1 MVYIILY
8 SPPHNG
14 HLQKIKLQTRQTL
27 NVSFTMKY
35 KIRNQFSCNLQTI
48 VSGT

>member
-14 HLQKIKLQTRQTL
+14 HLQKIKIL
-27 NVSFTMKY
+27 NFHHEIQNT
-35 KIRNQFSCNLQTI
+35 
-48 VSGT
+48 